1 MIPGNAPGAPRL
13 AARRHRGGSDRS
25 AARPKPL
32 LPKAL
37 LPWRRSQASSPDE
50 PDDDDF
56 SSPPPRAESS
66 SLFLDEDDYELT
78 DEELEAKMPSSSGS
92 SSSSSLALLRDDDD
106 GDGGN
111 DAKHPLASLAS
122 AARSRLG
129 RGARRLRARA
139 RRATADLPDDLLG
152 RALWLWESRPVARAR
167 LAVSVAAA
175 GARAPALVA
184 LIASQAGGVVA
195 STQLSLPV
203 VAPLLI
209 GLPVLA
215 RSVAANASAVAP
227 RAAAAALLLWLAWFC
242 NKVATSTALYL
253 RRQGALDARVAG
265 AAVACSEVLALSAA
279 SLVLLSALGVNVS
292 ALLFPAAAL
301 AGWAAADGAKCFG
314 AGAFLFAAQPF
325 RLGDRVAVR
334 AAPGVPV
341 SNGSSA
347 GAPPPRNL
355 GGGGRDGS
363 SYSSGYGNGSAFSS
377 AGAAAAAAE
386 DRERE
391 GEAAPP
397 QPSSWFD
404 GRVEHVDLR
413 YTVVRRGNARMFLP
427 NSSFLT
433 REFLVFDAP
442 ERQVRT
448 RGGGE
453 YRVFCFFLRE
463 KKTKNTSKKLTTTP
477 PQRRQQQQ
485 QPQPLSMSSSM
496 AAAARRRRA
505 AASQQQQRDA
515 GTQTPSRGGGGGGAF
530 SSSSAAVPPS
540 SYPLPSSPPQ
550 PVPQSAGWSN
560 YAPGAWSPQQQQ
572 QQQPQAQAQWR
583 QQQQQQPPLP
593 PSKAPPPPSSQTPPP
608 PQPQPPAL

>member
-1 MIPGNAPGAPRL
+1 MAGFAPGAPRF
-13 AARRHRGGSDRS
+13 AAALQRHRREIGGSGS
-25 AARPKPL
+25 SARPKPL
-32 LPKAL
+32 CRGPPLQA
-37 LPWRRSQASSPDE
+37 LPWRRRRSSSPGDD
-50 PDDDDF
+50 PDDDDDF
-56 SSPPPRAESS
+56 SSSPLLLLE
-66 SLFLDEDDYELT
+66 DDDDYELLA
-78 DEELEAKMPSSSGS
+78 DDELEAKMPPLAGS
-92 SSSSSLALLRDDDD
+92 EELPLPLFSSLA
-106 GDGGN
+106 
-111 DAKHPLASLAS
+111 A

-129 RGARRLRARA
+129 RGARRLRARV
-139 RRATADLPDDLLG
+139 RRATADVPDDLLG

-227 RAAAAALLLWLAWFC
+227 RAAAAALLLWLAWFV

-301 AGWAAADGAKCFG
+301 AGWAAADGARCFG

-341 SNGSSA
+341 SSSGSYGSS
-347 GAPPPRNL
+347 PQRSL
-355 GGGGRDGS
+355 LGGGRDGS
-363 SYSSGYGNGSAFSS
+363 YSSYGSGSSSSYGNNGNGFSS
-377 AGAAAAAAE
+377 SASAAAAAMAAE
-386 DRERE
+386 DLE
-391 GEAAPP
+391 GEEAP
-397 QPSSWFD
+397 PSSWFD

-413 YTVVRRGNARMFLP
+413 YTVVRKGNVRMFLP

-433 REFLVFDAP
+433 REFMVFDAAP
-442 ERQVRT
+442 VERQQ
-448 RGGGE
+448 
-453 YRVFCFFLRE
+453 
-463 KKTKNTSKKLTTTP
+463 
-477 PQRRQQQQ
+477 PQQ
-485 QPQPLSMSSSM
+485 QPLSMSSSM

-505 AASQQQQRDA
+505 AASQQQRRQEQQRDA
-515 GTQTPSRGGGGGGAF
+515 GTQTPPSRAGAGAGAGGAF
-530 SSSSAAVPPS
+530 SSSSAAAPPS
-540 SYPLPSSPPQ
+540 SYPLPSSS
-550 PVPQSAGWSN
+550 PQSAGWSN
-560 YAPGAWSPQQQQ
+560 YAPGAWSPQQQA
-572 QQQPQAQAQWR
+572 QPQAQW
-583 QQQQQQPPLP
+583 QQQPP
-593 PSKAPPPPSSQTPPP
+593 PSQAPPPSPSQP
-608 PQPQPPAL
+608 PQPPL